1 MAFGILEPQGL
12 AHPADVLGTAVLEET
27 NVSQSDVFC
36 KHALG
41 RPDLILVPTPSDD
54 PSDPLNWSRWRKE
67 AAFAVLFLGTTLA
80 GKPDAKVATI
90 ASNADFCRSLP
101 PGTCGPLV
109 APAFVE
115 IAGDLGRP
123 LSQIAQ
129 INGEI
134 NPTPLP

>member
-67 AAFAVLFLGTTLA
+67 AAFVVLFLGTTLA
-80 GKPDAKVATI
+80 GERDRK
-90 ASNADFCRSLP
+90 SGNFRLEC
-101 PGTCGPLV
+101 
-109 APAFVE
+109 
-115 IAGDLGRP
+115 
-123 LSQIAQ
+123 
-129 INGEI
+129 
-134 NPTPLP
+134 